1 MELSKLSKK
10 MIQMVGAAALVFML
24 AGAVF
29 YRSPAALPF
38 ALGVF
43 IPSAL
48 NVLKIIMLDRTVK
61 KVVNMDDPNTGKNYV
76 RLQYLLRYLL
86 TGLVLLAIGLIH
98 TRTDPPVIS
107 IWGAVAGVFT
117 MQISVIIC
125 RSMKY
130 KDTDENTGSSGDYT
144 DGEPGSDIDDIA
156 ESVRSNDSGSRDNGE
171 NTGNQDNSTEN
182 TKNGNNN
189 Y

>member
-10 MIQMVGAAALVFML
+10 MIQMIGVAALVFML
-24 AGAVF
+24 GGAIF
-29 YRSPAALPF
+29 YRSIAAVPF
-38 ALGVF
+38 ALGVIF
-43 IPSAL
+43 PAAL
-48 NVLKIIMLDRTVK
+48 NVLKVIMLDRTVK
-61 KVVNMDDPNTGKNYV
+61 KVVDMDDPNTGKNYV

-86 TGLVLLAIGLIH
+86 TGLLLLAIGLIH

-107 IWGAVAGVFT
+107 IWGAVAGIFT

-130 KDTDENTGSSGDYT
+130 ENNDENNGSI
-144 DGEPGSDIDDIA
+144 E
-156 ESVRSNDSGSRDNGE
+156 DNKNE
-171 NTGNQDNSTEN
+171 INEVNNTGESESEKNSGNEINDTEN
-182 TKNGNNN
+182 AENGNNN